1 MCIRDSS
8 EGVGDSRGQ
17 AAAEGARQTSETR
30 LRGESGGCDLAEK
43 TNAAHVDG
51 RISTTPG
58 TESKKPSQM
67 AQKSTGPVQEET
79 ASFAGNV
86 TLVPVRSL
94 FEKNE
99 KKLNKQ
105 MSSVSSSQATST
117 GSETGARDGR
127 PHHECAM
134 RGSI

>member
-1 MCIRDSS
+1 MGYS

-99 KKLNKQ
+99 KKFNKQ
-105 MSSVSSSQATST
+105 MSSMSSSKATST
-117 GSETGARDGR
+117 RS
-127 PHHECAM
+127 
-134 RGSI
+134 